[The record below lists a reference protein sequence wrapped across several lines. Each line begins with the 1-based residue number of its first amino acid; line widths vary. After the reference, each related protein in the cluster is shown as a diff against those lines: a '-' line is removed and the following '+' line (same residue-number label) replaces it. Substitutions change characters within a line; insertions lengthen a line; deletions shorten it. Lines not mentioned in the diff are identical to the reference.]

1 MAHDATA
8 FITTVAIAF
17 VMAFTLGFIAQRLKL
32 SPIVGYLLAGIA
44 VGPYSPG
51 VEIDVELATQLAE
64 IGIILLMF
72 GVGLHFSV
80 KDLHAVRGIALLG
93 AVLKTVL
100 ATMVGFA
107 MARFLW
113 DWSAGASLL
122 FGVALSVASTVV
134 LTRELEARHKLDSRE
149 GRITV
154 GWLIIEDLIM
164 VLALVLLPAIRGLL
178 RAGDLPEAD
187 QLAPLA
193 QMLALAI
200 GKIAV
205 FGAVVI
211 LVGRRVAPW
220 VLGQVARTG
229 SRELFTLSVL
239 AIAFGIA
246 YGSSELFGVSF
257 ALGAFFAGM
266 VLNESDLSHQA
277 AADSLPF
284 QDAFAVLFFVS
295 VGMLVDP
302 NVVLAHPVWLAG
314 AVLIAI
320 AGKFLITFAIVLAF
334 RYPIGTALMVSAGLA
349 QIGEFSFILAS
360 LGVELK
366 IMTREAQSLILATAL
381 VSISLNPFV
390 FKLIGP
396 LERGLSRW
404 GWLTGLI
411 NRYAALPEI
420 PKSEVPGGHTIIVGY
435 GRVGSVIGAEL
446 ARQERPFIVIEY
458 DRVAA
463 DKLRQQGLSVVY
475 GNAAAVAVLEA
486 AHIATAG
493 LLVIAAPD
501 GFAAGH
507 ILTQARKIRPDI
519 KVIARS
525 HSAEQLAFL
534 KRRGA
539 DFAVMGEH
547 ELAVVMAEH
556 SLRELGVAEYVIDG
570 VLKDLRRGETFSP
583 VYKA

>member
-17 VMAFTLGFIAQRLKL
+17 VMAFTLGFLAQRLRL
-32 SPIVGYLLAGIA
+32 SPIVGYLLAGIVA
-44 VGPYSPG
+44 GPYTPG
-51 VEIDVELATQLAE
+51 FLIDADLANQFAE

-93 AVLKTVL
+93 AVVKTVL
-100 ATMVGFA
+100 ATMLGFSVA
-107 MARFLW
+107 HFVW
-113 DWSAGASLL
+113 DWSPGASLV

-134 LTRELEARHKLDSRE
+134 LTRELEARHKLDSHE

-154 GWLIIEDLIM
+154 GWLIVEDLIM
-164 VLALVLLPAIRGLL
+164 VLVLVLLPATRGLL
-178 RAGDLPEAD
+178 RAGDLPEAE
-187 QLAPLA
+187 QLGPLA
-193 QMLALAI
+193 EMLALAV
-200 GKIAV
+200 GKIVV

-211 LVGRRVAPW
+211 FVGRRVAPW
-220 VLGQVARTG
+220 ILAQVARTG

-266 VLNESDLSHQA
+266 VLNESDLSYQA

-284 QDAFAVLFFVS
+284 QNAFAVLFFVS

-302 NVVLAHPVWLAG
+302 AIVLAHPVWLTG
-314 AVLIAI
+314 AALITIVA
-320 AGKFLITFAIVLAF
+320 KFLITFIIVLAF
-334 RYPIGTALMVSAGLA
+334 RYPVGTALMVSAGLA

-366 IMTREAQSLILATAL
+366 IMTREVQSLILATAL
-381 VSISLNPFV
+381 VSISLNPFL

-396 LERGLSRW
+396 LERALGRVKWFTGMLS
-404 GWLTGLI
+404 
-411 NRYAALPEI
+411 RYAALPAI
-420 PKSEVPGGHTIIVGY
+420 PKAAVPEGHTIIVGY

-446 ARQERPFIVIEY
+446 TRQERPFIVIEY

-463 DKLRQQGLSVVY
+463 DKLRQQGLDVVY

-486 AHIATAG
+486 AHIATAS
-493 LLVIAAPD
+493 LLVITAPD

-507 ILTQARKIRPDI
+507 ILTQARKIRHDI

-525 HSAEQLAFL
+525 HSTEQLAFL
-534 KRRGA
+534 KRQGA
-539 DFAVMGEH
+539 DLAVMGEH
-547 ELAVVMAEH
+547 ELAIVMAEY
-556 SLRELGVAEYVIDG
+556 SLRELGVAEHVIGG
-570 VLKDLRRGETFSP
+570 VLNDLRRGETFSP
-583 VYKA
+583 VTRQ

>member
-8 FITTVAIAF
+8 FITTVALAF
-17 VMAFTLGFIAQRLKL
+17 VMAFTLGFLAQRLRL
-32 SPIVGYLLAGIA
+32 SPIVGYLLAGIV
-44 VGPYSPG
+44 VGPYTPG
-51 VEIDVELATQLAE
+51 FLIDAELANQFAE

-93 AVLKTVL
+93 AVVKTVL
-100 ATMVGFA
+100 ATMLGFSA
-107 MARFLW
+107 AHFLW
-113 DWSAGASLL
+113 DWSPGASLV

-134 LTRELEARHKLDSRE
+134 LTRELEARHKLDSHE

-154 GWLIIEDLIM
+154 GWLIVEDLIM
-164 VLALVLLPAIRGLL
+164 VLVLVLLPATRGLL
-178 RAGDLPEAD
+178 RAGDLPEAE
-187 QLAPLA
+187 QLGPLA
-193 QMLALAI
+193 EMLALAV

-211 LVGRRVAPW
+211 FVGRRIAPW
-220 VLGQVARTG
+220 ILGQVARTG

-266 VLNESDLSHQA
+266 VLNESDLSYQA

-284 QDAFAVLFFVS
+284 QNAFAVLFFVS

-302 NVVLAHPVWLAG
+302 AIVLAHPVWLTG
-314 AVLIAI
+314 AALITIVA
-320 AGKFLITFAIVLAF
+320 KFLITFIIVLAF
-334 RYPIGTALMVSAGLA
+334 RYPVGTALMVSAGLA

-366 IMTREAQSLILATAL
+366 IMTREVQSLILATAL
-381 VSISLNPFV
+381 LSISLNPFL

-396 LERGLSRW
+396 LERALGRVKW
-404 GWLTGLI
+404 FTGLL
-411 NRYAALPEI
+411 NRYAALPAI
-420 PKSEVPGGHTIIVGY
+420 PKAAVSEGHTIIVGY

-446 ARQERPFIVIEY
+446 TRQERPFIVIEY
-458 DRVAA
+458 DRMAA
-463 DKLRQQGLSVVY
+463 DKLRQQGLDVVY

-486 AHIATAG
+486 AHIATAS
-493 LLVIAAPD
+493 LLVITAPD

-507 ILTQARKIRPDI
+507 ILTQARKIRHDI

-525 HSAEQLAFL
+525 HSTEQLAFL
-534 KRRGA
+534 KRQGA
-539 DFAVMGEH
+539 DLAVMGEH
-547 ELAVVMAEH
+547 ELAIVMAEY
-556 SLRELGVAEYVIDG
+556 SLRELGVAEHVIGG
-570 VLKDLRRGETFSP
+570 VLNDLRRGETFSP
-583 VYKA
+583 VTRH

>member
-17 VMAFTLGFIAQRLKL
+17 VMAFTLGFLAQRLKL

-44 VGPYSPG
+44 VGPYTPG
-51 VEIDVELATQLAE
+51 FEVDVELATQFAE

-93 AVLKTVL
+93 AIVKTVL
-100 ATMVGFA
+100 ATMLGFA
-107 MARFLW
+107 AARFLW
-113 DWSAGASLL
+113 DWSAGASLV

-134 LTRELEARHKLDSRE
+134 LTRELEARHKLDSHE

-154 GWLIIEDLIM
+154 GWLIIEDLVM
-164 VLALVLLPAIRGLL
+164 VLALVLLPATRLLL
-178 RAGDLPEAD
+178 RDGDLPAD
-187 QLAPLA
+187 QLVALA
-193 QMLALAI
+193 RMLALAI
-200 GKIAV
+200 GKIAI
-205 FGAVVI
+205 FGAVVVV
-211 LVGRRVAPW
+211 VGRRVAPW
-220 VLGQVARTG
+220 ILAQVARTG

-266 VLNESDLSHQA
+266 VLNESDLSYQA

-284 QDAFAVLFFVS
+284 QDAFAVLFFVA

-302 NVVLAHPVWLAG
+302 DVVLARPLWLAG
-314 AVLIAI
+314 AVFIVI
-320 AGKFLITFAIVLAF
+320 VGKFLITFAIVLAF

-349 QIGEFSFILAS
+349 QIGEFSFILAA
-360 LGVELK
+360 LGVDLK

-381 VSISLNPFV
+381 VSISVNPFV
-390 FKLIGP
+390 FKLIKP
-396 LERGLSRW
+396 IERGLRRW
-404 GWLTGLI
+404 PWFTGLVD
-411 NRYAALPEI
+411 RYTALPGV
-420 PKSEVPGGHTIIVGY
+420 PKSKVPDGHTIIVGY

-446 ARQERPFIVIEY
+446 QRQERPFVIIEY

-463 DKLRQQGLSVVY
+463 DKLRQQGLRVIY

-486 AHIATAG
+486 AHIATAS
-493 LLVIAAPD
+493 LLVITAPD

-525 HSAEQLAFL
+525 HSTEQLAFL
-534 KRRGA
+534 KRQGA
-539 DFAVMGEH
+539 DLAVMGEH
-547 ELAVVMAEH
+547 ELAVVMAEY
-556 SLRELGVAEYVIDG
+556 SLRELGVAEHVIDD
-570 VLKDLRRGETFSP
+570 VLNDLRRGETFSP
-583 VYKA
+583 VTRG

>member
-44 VGPYSPG
+44 VGPYTPG
-51 VEIDVELATQLAE
+51 FEIDVELATQFAE

-93 AVLKTVL
+93 AVVKTIV
-100 ATMVGFA
+100 ATMVGFLA
-107 MARFLW
+107 ARFLW
-113 DWSAGASLL
+113 DWTAGASLL

-134 LTRELEARHKLDSRE
+134 LTRELEARHKLESHE

-164 VLALVLLPAIRGLL
+164 VLALVLLPATRGLL
-178 RAGDLPEAD
+178 RAGDLPEAE

-193 QMLALAI
+193 HMIALAI
-200 GKIAV
+200 GKIVV

-211 LVGRRVAPW
+211 IVGRRVAPW
-220 VLGQVARTG
+220 ILAQVARTG

-266 VLNESDLSHQA
+266 VLNESDLSYQA

-302 NVVLAHPVWLAG
+302 AVILAHPVWLAG

-334 RYPIGTALMVSAGLA
+334 RYPIGTALMISAGLA

-360 LGVELK
+360 LGVQLK

-396 LERGLSRW
+396 LERGLGRIR
-404 GWLTGLI
+404 WLTDAI
-411 NRYAALPEI
+411 NRYAALPDI
-420 PKSEVPGGHTIIVGY
+420 PKADVPEGHTIIVGY

-446 ARQERPFIVIEY
+446 TRQERPFIIIEY

-463 DKLRQQGLSVVY
+463 DKLRQEGLSVVY
-475 GNAAAVAVLEA
+475 GNAAAAAVLEA
-486 AHIATAG
+486 AHIATAS
-493 LLVIAAPD
+493 LLVITAPD

-507 ILTQARKIRPDI
+507 ILSQARKIRPDI

-525 HSAEQLAFL
+525 HSTEQLAFL
-534 KRRGA
+534 KRQGA
-539 DFAVMGEH
+539 DLAVMGEH
-547 ELAVVMAEH
+547 ELAVVMAEY
-556 SLRELGVAEYVIDG
+556 SLRELGVAEHVIHD
-570 VLKDLRRGETFSP
+570 VLNDLRRGESFSP
-583 VYKA
+583 VTRS